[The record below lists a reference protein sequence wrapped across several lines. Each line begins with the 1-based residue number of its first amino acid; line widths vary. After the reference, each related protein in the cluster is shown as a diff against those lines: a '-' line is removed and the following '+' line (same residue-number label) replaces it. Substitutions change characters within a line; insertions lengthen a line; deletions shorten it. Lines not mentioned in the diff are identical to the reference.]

1 MATPYCPRIQPP
13 WREAG
18 PGGVG
23 SACDGAISPVHP
35 RGCSDGLGDPV
46 VCENSAEQALREAAP
61 VARPADARCA
71 GLRRAPR
78 QPSASAS
85 VAD

>member
-1 MATPYCPRIQPP
+1 MK
-13 WREAG
+13 
-18 PGGVG
+18 
-23 SACDGAISPVHP
+23 D
-35 RGCSDGLGDPV
+35 LV
-46 VCENSAEQALREAAP
+46 VCENSAEQALREATPA
-61 VARPADARCA
+61 ARPADARCA